1 MASADVSMNIPDV
14 ENMAD
19 VFGTMADVAKAIAKA
34 LQIIIMT
41 LKAAA
46 FIGLIGTA
54 AIAMFLERIQPAIEK
69 LGEKFEELKLD
80 LFGAIVSYRDG
91 DNSGS
96 QRFA

>member
-1 MASADVSMNIPDV
+1 
-14 ENMAD
+14 
-19 VFGTMADVAKAIAKA
+19 

-80 LFGAIVSYRDG
+80 LYGAIVSYRDG